1 MHLIHLASF
10 VIKFTIVFTITS
22 ILLTIKHIF
31 FYLSKMFDLPTDII
45 TSLVL
50 LDKIKNEDQ
59 NKEV

>member
-10 VIKFTIVFTITS
+10 VIKFTIVFAITS